1 MDSRL
6 GYINKSIIMRQF
18 GVLRT
23 CPYRIRHRLER
34 GGGFLGRKIALFPQF
49 RIAHPAGADFCNAAC
64 RYGTGGCCA
73 DSNSPKTDGRSPPS
87 PTPETTYIAA
97 GSLTGRTI
105 LVDPGHGG
113 YDGGARCRDSG
124 VWEKE
129 VNLAVA
135 LAVEKSLTQRGATV
149 LMTRRTDT
157 DLCDDTTRPA
167 NVTKKRQDMQCRVDM
182 AVQGQADMV
191 LSIHMNE
198 YRVRSESGPQVFY
211 RAGSG
216 AGRLLAGTMQEALI
230 TALSP
235 QKERAAMPGDYFILQ
250 LDTPS
255 VLVECGFISNPAE
268 EALLLSP
275 AYQEKLGEAIAD
287 GAAEYFRLAQAEK

>member
-1 MDSRL
+1 MKRHAYRHILHSL
-6 GYINKSIIMRQF
+6 CALTL
-18 GVLRT
+18 VLSV
-23 CPYRIRHRLER
+23 
-34 GGGFLGRKIALFPQF
+34 GFLALPEEAPVAAPVEQTLAGRVVA
-49 RIAHPAGADFCNAAC
+49 
-64 RYGTGGCCA
+64 
-73 DSNSPKTDGRSPPS
+73 
-87 PTPETTYIAA
+87 
-97 GSLTGRTI
+97 
-105 LVDPGHGG
+105 VDAGHGG
-113 YDGGARCRDSG
+113 YDGGARAPCGR
-124 VWEKE
+124 WEK
-129 VNLAVA
+129 VYNLTVA
-135 LAVEKSLTQRGATV
+135 KALQKELEARGAQV
-149 LMTRRTDT
+149 VMTREGDYA
-157 DLCDDTTRPA
+157 LCDKNPPIR
-167 NVTKKRQDMQCRVDM
+167 KKRQDMERR
-182 AVQGQADMV
+182 AALV
-191 LSIHMNE
+191 LGAGAEMLVSIHMNE

>member
-1 MDSRL
+1 MAE
-6 GYINKSIIMRQF
+6 KSPFFRNFASHILPVLTF
-18 GVLRT
+18 ATLLVGTALVGVALT
-23 CPYRIRHRLER
+23 RI
-34 GGGFLGRKIALFPQF
+34 PQ
-49 RIAHPAGADFCNAAC
+49 RPTDAA
-64 RYGTGGCCA
+64 
-73 DSNSPKTDGRSPPS
+73 PPS
-87 PTPETTYIAA
+87 PAPETSYIAA

-198 YRVRSESGPQVFY
+198 YRVRS
-211 RAGSG
+211 
-216 AGRLLAGTMQEALI
+216 
-230 TALSP
+230 
-235 QKERAAMPGDYFILQ
+235 
-250 LDTPS
+250 
-255 VLVECGFISNPAE
+255 
-268 EALLLSP
+268 
-275 AYQEKLGEAIAD
+275 
-287 GAAEYFRLAQAEK
+287 

>member
-1 MDSRL
+1 M
-6 GYINKSIIMRQF
+6 
-18 GVLRT
+18 
-23 CPYRIRHRLER
+23 
-34 GGGFLGRKIALFPQF
+34 
-49 RIAHPAGADFCNAAC
+49 
-64 RYGTGGCCA
+64 
-73 DSNSPKTDGRSPPS
+73 
-87 PTPETTYIAA
+87 
-97 GSLTGRTI
+97 
-105 LVDPGHGG
+105 
-113 YDGGARCRDSG
+113 RDSTATFCIAG
-124 VWEKE
+124 MGASAGGLE
-129 VNLAVA
+129 A
-135 LAVEKSLTQRGATV
+135 LCDFFEAMPVKSNIGFVVIQHLHPTQKSLTAEIIGKHTNIPAIAAEEGMRV
-149 LMTRRTDT
+149 EPDT
-157 DLCDDTTRPA
+157 IYTIPP
-167 NVTKKRQDMQCRVDM
+167 N
-182 AVQGQADMV
+182 
-191 LSIHMNE
+191 IHMNE

>member
-1 MDSRL
+1 MC
-6 GYINKSIIMRQF
+6 F
-18 GVLRT
+18 GHAHTVSD
-23 CPYRIRHRLER
+23 IDWKEEV
-34 GGGFLGRKIALFPQF
+34 GFLAEKSPFFRNFASHILPALTFATLLVGTALVGGALTRIPQ
-49 RIAHPAGADFCNAAC
+49 RPTDAA
-64 RYGTGGCCA
+64 
-73 DSNSPKTDGRSPPS
+73 PPS

-149 LMTRRTDT
+149 LMTRRPDFVFCVVFFFFV
-157 DLCDDTTRPA
+157 L
-167 NVTKKRQDMQCRVDM
+167 VTKKRQDMQCRVDM

-198 YRVRSESGPQVFY
+198 CRVRSESGPQVFY

-255 VLVECGFISNPAE
+255 VLVECGFISNPTE

>member
-1 MDSRL
+1 MAEKSPFFRNFASRIL
-6 GYINKSIIMRQF
+6 PGLTLLVLLVGTALV
-18 GVLRT
+18 GVALT
-23 CPYRIRHRLER
+23 RI
-34 GGGFLGRKIALFPQF
+34 PQ
-49 RIAHPAGADFCNAAC
+49 RP
-64 RYGTGGCCA
+64 
-73 DSNSPKTDGRSPPS
+73 TDETAPS
-87 PTPETTYIAA
+87 PAPEATPAA
-97 GSLTGRTI
+97 TGSLSGRTI

-157 DLCDDTTRPA
+157 DLCDDATRPA
-167 NVTKKRQDMQCRVDM
+167 NVTKKRQDMQRRVDM

-211 RAGSG
+211 RAGSD
-216 AGRLLAGTMQEALI
+216 AGRLLAGTMQESLI
-230 TALSP
+230 AVLNP
-235 QKERAAMPGDYFILQ
+235 KKERAAMPGDYFILQ
-250 LDTPS
+250 LDVPS
-255 VLVECGFISNPAE
+255 VLVECGFISNAAE
-268 EALLLSP
+268 EALLLSES
-275 AYQEKLGEAIAD
+275 YQERLGEAIAD
-287 GAAEYFRLAQAEK
+287 GAAEYFRLMQAQK

>member
-1 MDSRL
+1 MAEKSPFFRNFAVRALPTLVLAVLLL
-6 GYINKSIIMRQF
+6 GTALV
-18 GVLRT
+18 G
-23 CPYRIRHRLER
+23 
-34 GGGFLGRKIALFPQF
+34 IALTRFPQ
-49 RIAHPAGADFCNAAC
+49 RPTEAPSPSPA
-64 RYGTGGCCA
+64 
-73 DSNSPKTDGRSPPS
+73 PELS
-87 PTPETTYIAA
+87 PTPMC
-97 GSLTGRTI
+97 SLTGRTI

-157 DLCDDTTRPA
+157 DLCDDATRPA
-167 NVTKKRQDMQCRVDM
+167 NMTKKRQDMQRRVDM

-211 RAGSG
+211 RAGSD

-230 TALSP
+230 AALSP
-235 QKERAAMPGDYFILQ
+235 PKERAAMPGDYFILQ
-250 LDTPS
+250 LQVPS
-255 VLVECGFISNPAE
+255 VLVECGFVSNRAE
-268 EALLLSP
+268 EALLLSET
-275 AYQEKLGEAIAD
+275 YQERLGEAIAD
-287 GAAEYFRLAQAEK
+287 GAAEYFRLKNPEN

>member
-1 MDSRL
+1 MAE
-6 GYINKSIIMRQF
+6 KSPFFRNFASHILPVLTF
-18 GVLRT
+18 ATLLVGTALVGVALT
-23 CPYRIRHRLER
+23 RI
-34 GGGFLGRKIALFPQF
+34 PQ
-49 RIAHPAGADFCNAAC
+49 RPTDAA
-64 RYGTGGCCA
+64 
-73 DSNSPKTDGRSPPS
+73 PPS

-182 AVQGQADMV
+182 ARAVGIRAASVLPRGQRRGASARRND
-191 LSIHMNE
+191 
-198 YRVRSESGPQVFY
+198 
-211 RAGSG
+211 AGSAHYRPFAPKG
-216 AGRLLAGTMQEALI
+216 ARCHAGRLLHSSAGYAISAGGMRLHFQSGGGSAAAL
-230 TALSP
+230 ACLS
-235 QKERAAMPGDYFILQ
+235 
-250 LDTPS
+250 
-255 VLVECGFISNPAE
+255 
-268 EALLLSP
+268 
-275 AYQEKLGEAIAD
+275 GEAGRSDCRWRGGVFPLGTGRKMKVAF
-287 GAAEYFRLAQAEK
+287 FRRAW

>member
-1 MDSRL
+1 MAE
-6 GYINKSIIMRQF
+6 KSPFFRNFASHILPVLTF
-18 GVLRT
+18 ATLLVGTALVGVALT
-23 CPYRIRHRLER
+23 RI
-34 GGGFLGRKIALFPQF
+34 PQ
-49 RIAHPAGADFCNAAC
+49 RPTDAA
-64 RYGTGGCCA
+64 
-73 DSNSPKTDGRSPPS
+73 PPS
-87 PTPETTYIAA
+87 PAPETSYIAA

-135 LAVEKSLTQRGATV
+135 LAVEKSLTRRGATV

-198 YRVRSESGPQVFY
+198 YRARSESGPQVFY

-235 QKERAAMPGDYFILQ
+235 QKERAAMPGDYFILRWIRHRCWWNAASFPIRRRKRCCSR
-250 LDTPS
+250 LLIRRS
-255 VLVECGFISNPAE
+255 WAKRLRMARRSISAWHRQKNE
-268 EALLLSP
+268 GCIFSP
-275 AYQEKLGEAIAD
+275 RMVK
-287 GAAEYFRLAQAEK
+287 

>member
-1 MDSRL
+1 MAE
-6 GYINKSIIMRQF
+6 KSPFFRNFASHILPVLTF
-18 GVLRT
+18 ATLLVGTALVGVALT
-23 CPYRIRHRLER
+23 RI
-34 GGGFLGRKIALFPQF
+34 PQ
-49 RIAHPAGADFCNAAC
+49 RPTDAA
-64 RYGTGGCCA
+64 
-73 DSNSPKTDGRSPPS
+73 PPS
-87 PTPETTYIAA
+87 PTPETSYIAA

-198 YRVRSESGPQVFY
+198 YRVRSESGPQVLP
-211 RAGSG
+211 RGQRRGASARRNDAGSAHYRPFAPKG
-216 AGRLLAGTMQEALI
+216 ARRHAGRLLHSSAGYAIGAGGMRLHFQSGGGSAAAL
-230 TALSP
+230 ACLS
-235 QKERAAMPGDYFILQ
+235 
-250 LDTPS
+250 
-255 VLVECGFISNPAE
+255 
-268 EALLLSP
+268 
-275 AYQEKLGEAIAD
+275 GEAGRSDCRWRSGVFPLGTGRKMKVAF
-287 GAAEYFRLAQAEK
+287 FRRAW

>member
-1 MDSRL
+1 MAE
-6 GYINKSIIMRQF
+6 KSPFFRNFASHILPVLTF
-18 GVLRT
+18 ATLLVGTALVGVALT
-23 CPYRIRHRLER
+23 RI
-34 GGGFLGRKIALFPQF
+34 PQ
-49 RIAHPAGADFCNAAC
+49 RPTDAA
-64 RYGTGGCCA
+64 
-73 DSNSPKTDGRSPPS
+73 PPS
-87 PTPETTYIAA
+87 PTPETSYIAA

-167 NVTKKRQDMQCRVDM
+167 NVTKKRQDMQCRVNM

-211 RAGSG
+211 RC
-216 AGRLLAGTMQEALI
+216 LLYT
-230 TALSP
+230 S
-235 QKERAAMPGDYFILQ
+235 
-250 LDTPS
+250 
-255 VLVECGFISNPAE
+255 
-268 EALLLSP
+268 
-275 AYQEKLGEAIAD
+275 
-287 GAAEYFRLAQAEK
+287 

>member
-1 MDSRL
+1 VC
-6 GYINKSIIMRQF
+6 F
-18 GVLRT
+18 GHAHTVSDIDWR
-23 CPYRIRHRLER
+23 EEV
-34 GGGFLGRKIALFPQF
+34 GFLAEKSPFFRNFASHILPVLTFATLLVGTALVGVALTRIPQ
-49 RIAHPAGADFCNAAC
+49 RPTDAA
-64 RYGTGGCCA
+64 
-73 DSNSPKTDGRSPPS
+73 PPS
-87 PTPETTYIAA
+87 PTPETSYIAA

>member
-1 MDSRL
+1 MKRHAYRHILHSL
-6 GYINKSIIMRQF
+6 CALTL
-18 GVLRT
+18 VLSV
-23 CPYRIRHRLER
+23 
-34 GGGFLGRKIALFPQF
+34 GFLALPEEAPVAAPVEQTLAGRVVA
-49 RIAHPAGADFCNAAC
+49 
-64 RYGTGGCCA
+64 
-73 DSNSPKTDGRSPPS
+73 
-87 PTPETTYIAA
+87 
-97 GSLTGRTI
+97 
-105 LVDPGHGG
+105 VDAGHGG

-255 VLVECGFISNPAE
+255 VLVECGFLSNAAE
-268 EALLLSP
+268 EALLRQD
-275 AYQEKLGEAIAD
+275 AYCERVAAAIAD
-287 GAAEYFRLAQAEK
+287 GIADYYALDAREEAAPREDR

>member
-1 MDSRL
+1 MAE
-6 GYINKSIIMRQF
+6 KSPFFRNFASHILPVLTF
-18 GVLRT
+18 ATLLVGTALVGVALT
-23 CPYRIRHRLER
+23 RI
-34 GGGFLGRKIALFPQF
+34 PQ
-49 RIAHPAGADFCNAAC
+49 RPTDAA
-64 RYGTGGCCA
+64 
-73 DSNSPKTDGRSPPS
+73 PPS
-87 PTPETTYIAA
+87 PIPETTYIAA

-113 YDGGARCRDSG
+113 YDGGARCQDSG

-230 TALSP
+230 TSFFSWIRRRCWWNAASFPIRRRKRCCSRLPIRRSWAKRLRMARRSISAWHRQKNEGCIFSP
-235 QKERAAMPGDYFILQ
+235 RMVK
-250 LDTPS
+250 
-255 VLVECGFISNPAE
+255 
-268 EALLLSP
+268 
-275 AYQEKLGEAIAD
+275 
-287 GAAEYFRLAQAEK
+287 